1 MCCIIDLLIIAI
13 LIIAM
18 LICLLVL
25 NINHRLEQI
34 LFGLRLINQ
43 MKSNRR

>member
-13 LIIAM
+13 LIIAI
-18 LICLLVL
+18 LICLLAL
-25 NINHRLEQI
+25 NINYRLEQI
-34 LFGLRLINQ
+34 LFGLRLSNQ

>member
-13 LIIAM
+13 LIIAI
-18 LICLLVL
+18 LICLLAL
-25 NINHRLEQI
+25 NINHRLEMI
-34 LFGLRLINQ
+34 SFERRLISQ